1 MSPAQKKAQA
11 NFKKAIAYRKKT
23 GCTLKQAF
31 AHAKGEKVGTIKKKA
46 IKKAVHKK
54 VIHKKA
60 AKKVV
65 RKKIRGIATKSKT
78 HTDYNKPT
86 VNIQIGAIK
95 KGSKYIHFK
104 GYLIEKKPETI
115 NGKKK
120 HLFICHEL
128 GVVAETLA
136 NCKSRINYIIK

>member
-11 NFKKAIAYRKKT
+11 TFKKAIAYRKKT

-31 AHAKGEKVGTIKKKA
+31 AHAKGGKVGAVKKKA
-46 IKKAVHKK
+46 VKKAV
-54 VIHKKA
+54 
-60 AKKVV
+60 KKVV
-65 RKKIRGIATKSKT
+65 RKKAIKKVAHRKIKGITTKSRS

-104 GYLIEKKPETI
+104 GYLIEKKPETV

-136 NCKSRINYIIK
+136 ACKSRINYIIK